1 MHAAASRPAGRPE
14 TQTQAAA
21 NHCGPQVTEHQV
33 YIVVA
38 SAVCVCLSLSHT
50 HTVTHTHTTSTC
62 SAAAMPTADVRR
74 RSLSSTTR
82 HRTYSRG
89 GAQSLWRLAHHRR
102 PPPALSTSL
111 HCTYD
116 AKPHSIFSLLTS
128 HRGAY
133 MHVTSA
139 RPIEEDKNACMHTC
153 FERAKTTNGMHTP
166 VRETRMTYPQF
177 HTRALQQQQQPTLQR
192 TYVRT
197 RTVFLV
203 IYTCMRKV
211 RASVHA
217 DSDFVVGIDG
227 AACVHCTH
235 GTALQTRRHARW

>member
-1 MHAAASRPAGRPE
+1 MQRRAGRPARDTDTGGSE
-14 TQTQAAA
+14 PLRPTGDRAPGV
-21 NHCGPQVTEHQV
+21 HRRRVRC
-33 YIVVA
+33 
-38 SAVCVCLSLSHT
+38 VCVCLSLTHSHT
-50 HTVTHTHTTSTC
+50 HTQPVR
-62 SAAAMPTADVRR
+62 AAPQPTAMPTADVRR

-82 HRTYSRG
+82 RRTYSRG